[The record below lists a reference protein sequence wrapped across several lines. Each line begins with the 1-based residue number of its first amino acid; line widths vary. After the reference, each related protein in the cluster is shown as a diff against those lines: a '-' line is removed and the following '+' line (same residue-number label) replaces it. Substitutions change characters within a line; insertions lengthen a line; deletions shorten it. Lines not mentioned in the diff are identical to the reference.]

1 MSNLQSRLLDAADD
15 FEKLAA
21 NLRGIAHELEPAATG
36 PTATAT
42 VPPAQAA
49 ATEPPAS
56 RPSLAS
62 WELVTELHKLI
73 KGHTNNKAW
82 TATLRGCNVA
92 APQGFAEPK
101 NADELRNV
109 CNWLAAADA
118 EAMIGRIKSAIK

>member
-1 MSNLQSRLLDAADD
+1 MSNLQARLLDAADD
-15 FEKLAA
+15 MERAGTA
-21 NLRGIAHELEPAATG
+21 LREVARELEGSTP
-36 PTATAT
+36 
-42 VPPAQAA
+42 PPAEETSPPPPV
-49 ATEPPAS
+49 ATEPAG

-82 TATLRGCNVA
+82 TATLRGCGVT
-92 APQGFAEPK
+92 APPTFAEPK
-101 NADELRNV
+101 NADELRTV